1 MSLSHN
7 FLEQESIGKLLW
19 KFSLPAVV
27 GMIVNA
33 LYNVVDRIYIGH
45 IEKVGHL
52 AITGVGVI
60 FPVMLLSFAFALLV
74 GLGSSANISLHLGKK
89 ERDRAEQFL
98 GNSLVLGSIFSLVF
112 MILIFL
118 VMKKVIYFVG
128 GSDLSYPYAKQYLE
142 IVAIGFLPTTLSYIL
157 NSAIRSDGNPKM
169 AMLTLLIGTFVN
181 VILDPIFIFTLHMGV
196 RGAAL
201 ATVLSQIVSFLWT
214 IYYFTSSKIV
224 MKLKKKNIRLHCDL
238 SKKVIALGS
247 SSFGVQVGVSAINYI
262 MNVILRQYGG
272 DLSIGAM
279 AIIQSIMSLLLMPI
293 FGINQGV
300 QPILGYNYGAR
311 RYDRVK
317 EALFK
322 GIGAASVICIV
333 GFLSIE
339 LFSQY
344 WIVLFT
350 KEESLLQLAEYGL
363 RRQVLVFPI
372 VGFQIVSSIY
382 FQAVGKPKLSFL
394 ISMSR
399 QILVLIPCLFFLSSI
414 WGLNGVWYASP
425 LSDFIATIVTFI
437 LIKRELKHLE
447 YLKSEKER
455 EETLK

>member
-1 MSLSHN
+1 M
-7 FLEQESIGKLLW
+7 
-19 KFSLPAVV
+19 
-27 GMIVNA
+27 
-33 LYNVVDRIYIGH
+33 
-45 IEKVGHL
+45 
-52 AITGVGVI
+52 
-60 FPVMLLSFAFALLV
+60 
-74 GLGSSANISLHLGKK
+74 
-89 ERDRAEQFL
+89 

-214 IYYFTSSKIV
+214 IYYFTSSKSV

>member
-214 IYYFTSSKIV
+214 IYYFTSSKSV

-333 GFLSIE
+333 GFLSIDNTG
-339 LFSQY
+339 LFY
-344 WIVLFT
+344 L
-350 KEESLLQLAEYGL
+350 
-363 RRQVLVFPI
+363 
-372 VGFQIVSSIY
+372 
-382 FQAVGKPKLSFL
+382 PKRNLYYNL
-394 ISMSR
+394 PNM
-399 QILVLIPCLFFLSSI
+399 V
-414 WGLNGVWYASP
+414 
-425 LSDFIATIVTFI
+425 
-437 LIKRELKHLE
+437 
-447 YLKSEKER
+447 
-455 EETLK
+455 

>member
-1 MSLSHN
+1 
-7 FLEQESIGKLLW
+7 
-19 KFSLPAVV
+19 
-27 GMIVNA
+27 
-33 LYNVVDRIYIGH
+33 
-45 IEKVGHL
+45 
-52 AITGVGVI
+52 
-60 FPVMLLSFAFALLV
+60 
-74 GLGSSANISLHLGKK
+74 
-89 ERDRAEQFL
+89 
-98 GNSLVLGSIFSLVF
+98 
-112 MILIFL
+112 
-118 VMKKVIYFVG
+118 
-128 GSDLSYPYAKQYLE
+128 
-142 IVAIGFLPTTLSYIL
+142 
-157 NSAIRSDGNPKM
+157 
-169 AMLTLLIGTFVN
+169 
-181 VILDPIFIFTLHMGV
+181 
-196 RGAAL
+196 
-201 ATVLSQIVSFLWT
+201 
-214 IYYFTSSKIV
+214 
-224 MKLKKKNIRLHCDL
+224 
-238 SKKVIALGS
+238 
-247 SSFGVQVGVSAINYI
+247 